1 MRAPRHLAALACTA
15 IALTVPLAL
24 ASCGVPTGGP
34 PEAIP
39 TSQVPSALASP
50 STAPSSAV
58 PARPSA
64 GQPQVY
70 LVDATDVLVPRPR
83 AVPPGGTAGRLAD
96 LLGDLT
102 EGPTRAERDDQL
114 STALPPGTELE
125 LADLS
130 GTTATV
136 SFEDDVDAPSGR
148 DSRRT
153 VAQIVLTATSLPGVE
168 QVLLSRNGLPVE
180 APLPS
185 GELTSAPLRA
195 EDYAP
200 LLTAPPS

>member
-1 MRAPRHLAALACTA
+1 MPAPLTAVA
-15 IALTVPLAL
+15 IAVPLAL
-24 ASCGVPTGGP
+24 TSCGVPTGGP

-39 TSQVPSALASP
+39 SSQVPSALASP
-50 STAPSSAV
+50 STPPSSAV
-58 PARPSA
+58 PAQP
-64 GQPQVY
+64 GVEQPQVY
-70 LVDATDVLVPRPR
+70 LVAPSDVLVPRPR
-83 AVPPGGTAGRLAD
+83 EVPDGGTADRLAD

-114 STALPPGTELE
+114 STALPPGTELS

-130 GTTATV
+130 GSTATIA
-136 SFEDDVDAPSGR
+136 FEDDADAPSGR

-153 VAQIVLTATSLPGVE
+153 VAQIVLTATSLAEVDA
-168 QVLLSRNGLPVE
+168 VLLSRNGLPVE

-185 GELTSAPLRA
+185 GALTSAPLTA
-195 EDYAP
+195 DDYAP